1 VTTPLGAAPA
11 QTHGAGTARP
21 HPHVPGEVGIWVFV
35 LGDMTV
41 FAALFAGFVYY
52 RSASLDIYLQ
62 SQATLNQSF
71 GAINTLLLLTSS
83 WFVVMG
89 TDAARR
95 DAAALARRLF
105 AVAFLCGAGFVA
117 VKFFEY
123 REKALAGLTPISNE
137 FFSFYYMLTGL
148 HLLHVLIGMVVL
160 AVVFRRA
167 GSPTGFRSA
176 SDVVFLECGA
186 SYWHMVDLLWIVLFP
201 LLYLMK

>member
-1 VTTPLGAAPA
+1 MTTPLGAAPA
-11 QTHGAGTARP
+11 QTRGAGEERADP
-21 HPHVPGEVGIWVFV
+21 HIPGEAGIWVFV

-41 FAALFAGFVYY
+41 FAALFAGFVFY
-52 RSASLDIYLQ
+52 RSAALDLYMQ
-62 SQATLNQSF
+62 SQATLNQTF

-95 DAAALARRLF
+95 DAATLARRLF
-105 AVAFLCGAGFVA
+105 AAAFLCGAAFVA

-123 REKALAGLTPISNE
+123 REKALAGLTPITNE
-137 FFSFYYMLTGL
+137 FYSFYYMLTGL

-160 AVVFRRA
+160 AVVVRRA
-167 GSPTGFRSA
+167 GSPGGFRGA
-176 SDVVFLECGA
+176 SDVVFLECSA